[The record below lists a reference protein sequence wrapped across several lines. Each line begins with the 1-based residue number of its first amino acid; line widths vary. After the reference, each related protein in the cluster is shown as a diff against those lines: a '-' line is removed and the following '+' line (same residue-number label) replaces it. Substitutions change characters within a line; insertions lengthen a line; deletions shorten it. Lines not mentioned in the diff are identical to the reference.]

1 MFSPL
6 MFHIPQIYI
15 QKDTLLCS
23 TTTAVLTEWQSHLGA
38 TGIADFM
45 LTVAAFSTKRETFSA
60 KNLDLGHYLGFA
72 HWEVLSIQRLG
83 TDTSTLLTFVI
94 AAKKGVLPTNARSSP
109 NNLELGQASSP
120 SLNPKVGRTY
130 VGTAFVFY

>member
-1 MFSPL
+1 
-6 MFHIPQIYI
+6 
-15 QKDTLLCS
+15 
-23 TTTAVLTEWQSHLGA
+23 
-38 TGIADFM
+38 M

-109 NNLELGQASSP
+109 NNLELGQASKQP
-120 SLNPKVGRTY
+120 LAQPQGWPNIRWHRICLLLEPDFEPVQG
-130 VGTAFVFY
+130 